1 MVALDAP
8 SPLDRTS
15 FDALSLDVGGVLVV
29 PDQGMLGG
37 ALTSAGIAHD
47 RARFT
52 DGHFAAMAEVDR
64 AGARPERFREYANA
78 FLRWV
83 GVPDERL
90 DEARAAL
97 APVLVAPVWH
107 QPLPGARTAL
117 ARLAAAGVRL
127 AVTSN
132 SDGTVAD
139 TLARYEWVQVG
150 AGAGVP
156 VEHISDSAVVGAH
169 KPDPAIF
176 EATAAG
182 LRLPLDRICHVGD
195 AGGFDADGA
204 TAVGMLAVHVDPLGL
219 CTANH
224 VHVASL
230 ADFTDR
236 LLGPAPGAGGHRT
249 D

>member
-29 PDQGMLGG
+29 PDQGMLGH
-37 ALTSAGIAHD
+37 ALAQAGIAHD
-47 RARFT
+47 PGRFT
-52 DGHFAAMAEVDR
+52 DGHYVAMAEVDR
-64 AGARPERFREYANA
+64 AAARPERFREYADA
-78 FLRWV
+78 FLRWA
-83 GVPDERL
+83 GVPDHQV
-90 DEARAAL
+90 DEALAAL
-97 APVLVAPVWH
+97 AAVLVAPIWH
-107 QPLPGARTAL
+107 QPLPGAHAAL

-139 TLARYEWVQVG
+139 MLARYEWVNVG
-150 AGAGVP
+150 EGAGVP
-156 VEHISDSAVVGAH
+156 VEHISDSGVVGVH
-169 KPDPAIF
+169 KPEPAIF

-182 LRLPLDRICHVGD
+182 LGLPLDRICHIGD

-204 TAVGMLAVHVDPLGL
+204 AAVGMLAVHVDPLGL
-219 CTANH
+219 CEADH

-230 ADFTDR
+230 ADFTER
-236 LLGPAPGAGGHRT
+236 LLGPVPGASRRST